1 MVAIS
6 VQAVNHV
13 AQPPFVP
20 TPSRAKVL
28 HSLHKFPKYY
38 RAMLARIADPQP
50 SLHNQQSFKDS
61 YDLHPFFDLTYLTSL
76 TSTLR
81 AYYW

>member
-1 MVAIS
+1 
-6 VQAVNHV
+6 
-13 AQPPFVP
+13 
-20 TPSRAKVL
+20 
-28 HSLHKFPKYY
+28 
-38 RAMLARIADPQP
+38 MLARIADPQP